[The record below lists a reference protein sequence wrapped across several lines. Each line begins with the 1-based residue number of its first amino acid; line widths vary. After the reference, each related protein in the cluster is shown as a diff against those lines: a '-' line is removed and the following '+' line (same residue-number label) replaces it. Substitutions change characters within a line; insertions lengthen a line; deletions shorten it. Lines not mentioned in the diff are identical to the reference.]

1 MKRLLAI
8 LVIVA
13 LVVFAV
19 WIVATQQQPAAT
31 PDADSTTPDADPAAG
46 SDRGIPAPADARQM
60 TVVDITDGDTL
71 RLRDGSGADG
81 SAAIEKV
88 RLIGIDTPE
97 VYPEYECYGD
107 EAEAELLRL
116 APIGSTLQVDTD
128 LDPFDD
134 YDRLLLYLWNE
145 EGTFI
150 NLALV
155 EGGFAEAIRVAPNE
169 QYFDE
174 LRAAEDAAARANLG
188 FWGNC

>member
-1 MKRLLAI
+1 MKRLLVV
-8 LVIVA
+8 LVVVA
-13 LVVFAV
+13 LAAVAV
-19 WIVATQQQPAAT
+19 WIAVTQQRQG
-31 PDADSTTPDADPAAG
+31 TTPDADPAPVLG
-46 SDRGIPAPADARQM
+46 SGIPAPADAHQM

-71 RLRDGSGADG
+71 RLRDDSGADG
-81 SAAIEKV
+81 SGTIEKV

-97 VYPEYECYGD
+97 VYPVDECFGD

-155 EGGFAEAIRVAPNE
+155 EGGFAEAIRVMPNDAH
-169 QYFDE
+169 YDA
-174 LRAAEDAAARANLG
+174 LLAAEIAAAEADRGL
-188 FWGNC
+188 WGSC